1 MLPAEMVGMKDTL
14 VSFLLLVLLGGMVSM
29 VLGLATMLWV
39 EVCRAWRK
47 R

>member
-1 MLPAEMVGMKDTL
+1 MLPAEMVGMTDTL
-14 VSFLLLVLLGGMVSM
+14 VRFLLLALLGGMVLL